1 MAASFVTSSLHL
13 GHIATAMLPL
23 CNNELTERCYHFGL
37 TFVMKRPLNNC
48 MAVCRLVIF
57 IGGWEKS
64 LWQSVDNSG
73 IIIIFAPIY

>member
-37 TFVMKRPLNNC
+37 TFVMKRPLNHETDY
-48 MAVCRLVIF
+48 VHTVIRLIHTGHSAIF
-57 IGGWEKS
+57 GK
-64 LWQSVDNSG
+64 LHPRRLTLQHNH
-73 IIIIFAPIY
+73 